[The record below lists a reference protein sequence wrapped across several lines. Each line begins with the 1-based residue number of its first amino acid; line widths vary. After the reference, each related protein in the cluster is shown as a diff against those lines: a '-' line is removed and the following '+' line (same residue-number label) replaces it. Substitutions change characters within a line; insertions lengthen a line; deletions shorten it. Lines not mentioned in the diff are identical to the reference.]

1 MSSVLRRRRLALAL
15 ATAVTFGLP
24 ATAGAMP
31 AGPDPPAG
39 DPSGAPASRMAPLP
53 PAEGGDATLAIVLVS
68 GGLLAAV
75 AGSGAAYVAS
85 RHPRAVRLG

>member
-15 ATAVTFGLP
+15 AVTITFGLP

-31 AGPDPPAG
+31 AGSDAPTRPPARSDLSVPTDGG
-39 DPSGAPASRMAPLP
+39 D
-53 PAEGGDATLAIVLVS
+53 DATLAIALVAA
-68 GGLLAAV
+68 AAV
-75 AGSGAAYVAS
+75 AGGGITYAS